1 MGVIIIME
9 KEELIAKLLGR
20 RDFYPMQDI
29 INFTIYSKNY
39 SNDDLKK
46 AKALKIF
53 QTTKQNTWL
62 VSTNIRMYCILD
74 DNRKDEPIVRWSY
87 PKSSILRD
95 NNINIEINYQ
105 DYSEKSGLLSIG
117 RKKDWLYSKKLFKGS
132 DIKKEIENLI
142 KRTML
147 MEM

>member
-1 MGVIIIME
+1 MK

-20 RDFYPMQDI
+20 RDFYSMQYI
-29 INFTIYSKNY
+29 INFIIHSKNY
-39 SNDDLKK
+39 SNDDDLKK
-46 AKALKIF
+46 AKVLKIF

-95 NNINIEINYQ
+95 NNIYIEINYQ

-147 MEM
+147 MEIL